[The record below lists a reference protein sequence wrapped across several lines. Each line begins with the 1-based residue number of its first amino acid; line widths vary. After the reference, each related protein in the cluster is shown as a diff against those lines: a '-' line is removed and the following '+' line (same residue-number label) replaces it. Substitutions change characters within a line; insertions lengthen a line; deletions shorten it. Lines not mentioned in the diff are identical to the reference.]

1 MANNTDPNKHIPP
14 GVEFGT
20 VERLAKTFRNLHG
33 TFSDLEGENI
43 VLFAKNVDKYQLQSL
58 IPSLEMGMIVIT
70 CLQGEPYIRA
80 RRWID
85 TTDQDPDRPNA
96 DNNTKGPRHSC
107 HMNRKSLQEHTDPQG
122 QQEHLTTDHRIRRDQ
137 RIQARQ
143 REHTNPCAHRWQQ
156 SDTNRKLRGIIV

>member
-1 MANNTDPNKHIPP
+1 
-14 GVEFGT
+14 VEFGT

-96 DNNTKGPRHSC
+96 DHWCKQQH
-107 HMNRKSLQEHTDPQG
+107 QG
-122 QQEHLTTDHRIRRDQ
+122 ATPFLPYEPEVL
-137 RIQARQ
+137 AR
-143 REHTNPCAHRWQQ
+143 AHRPARVAGTLDDG
-156 SDTNRKLRGIIV
+156 SPDPA